1 MRYALLKWL
10 PLAAALDLQL
20 DRLEDLHAT
29 LEAHE
34 KEDVL
39 EMTWPKQKWNY
50 SDAASQID
58 AFLAPRADWRV
69 VTEPWGRDTMLR
81 LARPAGP
88 LAELRD
94 AFAKEWR
101 ARQWAAGIC
110 EEGFIQVA
118 APTVLGPNAHQWAD
132 SLTTAWARGL
142 SIIPRSLMGWAYG
155 PRDGSSGRLCGGGR
169 SQDLCGINPCLRG
182 PPPIITK

>member
-69 VTEPWGRDTMLR
+69 VDEP
-81 LARPAGP
+81 
-88 LAELRD
+88 
-94 AFAKEWR
+94 
-101 ARQWAAGIC
+101 
-110 EEGFIQVA
+110 
-118 APTVLGPNAHQWAD
+118 
-132 SLTTAWARGL
+132 
-142 SIIPRSLMGWAYG
+142 
-155 PRDGSSGRLCGGGR
+155 
-169 SQDLCGINPCLRG
+169 
-182 PPPIITK
+182 

>member
-58 AFLAPRADWRV
+58 AFLAPRA
-69 VTEPWGRDTMLR
+69 P
-81 LARPAGP
+81 LARRNGAVGP
-88 LAELRD
+88 RHGPTP
-94 AFAKEWR
+94 R
-101 ARQWAAGIC
+101 AAG
-110 EEGFIQVA
+110 G
-118 APTVLGPNAHQWAD
+118 APRG
-132 SLTTAWARGL
+132 TA
-142 SIIPRSLMGWAYG
+142 
-155 PRDGSSGRLCGGGR
+155 GRLREGVARAPVGR
-169 SQDLCGINPCLRG
+169 GYL
-182 PPPIITK
+182 

>member
-58 AFLAPRADWRV
+58 AFLAR
-69 VTEPWGRDTMLR
+69 
-81 LARPAGP
+81 
-88 LAELRD
+88 
-94 AFAKEWR
+94 
-101 ARQWAAGIC
+101 
-110 EEGFIQVA
+110 
-118 APTVLGPNAHQWAD
+118 APTGA
-132 SLTTAWARGL
+132 S
-142 SIIPRSLMGWAYG
+142 
-155 PRDGSSGRLCGGGR
+155 
-169 SQDLCGINPCLRG
+169 
-182 PPPIITK
+182 

>member
-69 VTEPWGRDTMLR
+69 VTEPWGRDTVLR

-110 EEGFIQVA
+110 DEGFIQVA
-118 APTVLGPNAHQWAD
+118 APTVLARTRTSGP
-132 SLTTAWARGL
+132 
-142 SIIPRSLMGWAYG
+142 IP
-155 PRDGSSGRLCGGGR
+155 
-169 SQDLCGINPCLRG
+169 
-182 PPPIITK
+182 